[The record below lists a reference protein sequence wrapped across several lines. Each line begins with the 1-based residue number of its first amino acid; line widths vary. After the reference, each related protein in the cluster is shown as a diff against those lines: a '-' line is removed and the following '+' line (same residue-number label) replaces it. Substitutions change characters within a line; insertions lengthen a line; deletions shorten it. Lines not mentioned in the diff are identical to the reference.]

1 MKLGSALT
9 PSLQHQRI
17 RQGSAASS
25 GARRTAA
32 TTPLHRV
39 AAAPFR
45 FGLGAAAATAA
56 AAKPAAPAAPVRPL
70 LRRNRRAATVTPR
83 ALFSAPQQQAGPS
96 DAYARLRGVQVIR
109 CDDGARVDLPSLW
122 ASSGER
128 AVVVW
133 ARTFGCPFCW

>member
-9 PSLQHQRI
+9 PPLQHQQLR
-17 RQGSAASS
+17 RGSAASS
-25 GARRTAA
+25 SARRMAA

-56 AAKPAAPAAPVRPL
+56 AVKPAALAAPVRA
-70 LRRNRRAATVTPR
+70 LRRSRRAATVTPR